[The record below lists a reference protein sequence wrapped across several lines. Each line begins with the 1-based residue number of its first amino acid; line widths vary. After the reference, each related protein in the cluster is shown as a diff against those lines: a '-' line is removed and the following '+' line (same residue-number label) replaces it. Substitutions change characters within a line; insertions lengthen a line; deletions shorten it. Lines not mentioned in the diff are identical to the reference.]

1 MSELLTQ
8 GAFWENSLWKF
19 LPSPSHLARSAKLL
33 DLIILIIEQ
42 SSSWNWFHLKG
53 HIMRFN
59 WSTHTFLSVERF
71 RIYKPSKCSSRVKSW
86 FKQTSECSKS
96 NLEME
101 SNDCKVLWFLISKT
115 NILILNFDKYSLDAW
130 KSIKKCQF

>member
-33 DLIILIIEQ
+33 DLIILKFEQ
-42 SSSWNWFHLKG
+42 SFSWNWCHLKG

-71 RIYKPSKCSSRVKSW
+71 GIYKPAKCSSRVKSW
-86 FKQTSECSKS
+86 FKQTSECSKHVS
-96 NLEME
+96 AME
-101 SNDCKVLWFLISKT
+101 LSHSQILWFLLYKT
-115 NILILNFDKYSLDAW
+115 NILILKIDKKAFDGWKY
-130 KSIKKCQF
+130 IKKSQF